1 MLLHHAAQPIR
12 VPAVPEAVSL
22 TRVWDQIAEAP
33 PAHVVLR
40 SAQEVLREVILR
52 IVEVTQLTAGVV
64 HQNHVHILRAKAE
77 EVIIRVTLPLL
88 LPEVIIREAA
98 VHLAQA
104 VEVIREAALHVPAA
118 EAVLL
123 HHPAVAAEV
132 ADGNP
137 ARMKL
142 SNSCI

>member
-1 MLLHHAAQPIR
+1 M
-12 VPAVPEAVSL
+12 
-22 TRVWDQIAEAP
+22 
-33 PAHVVLR
+33 
-40 SAQEVLREVILR
+40 
-52 IVEVTQLTAGVV
+52 
-64 HQNHVHILRAKAE
+64 
-77 EVIIRVTLPLL
+77 IRVTLPLL

-104 VEVIREAALHVPAA
+104 VEVIREAALHVPVA
-118 EAVLL
+118 EAVLLL

>member
-1 MLLHHAAQPIR
+1 M
-12 VPAVPEAVSL
+12 
-22 TRVWDQIAEAP
+22 
-33 PAHVVLR
+33 
-40 SAQEVLREVILR
+40 
-52 IVEVTQLTAGVV
+52 
-64 HQNHVHILRAKAE
+64 
-77 EVIIRVTLPLL
+77 VTLPLL

>member
-1 MLLHHAAQPIR
+1 MYLPLHF
-12 VPAVPEAVSL
+12 
-22 TRVWDQIAEAP
+22 
-33 PAHVVLR
+33 
-40 SAQEVLREVILR
+40 
-52 IVEVTQLTAGVV
+52 
-64 HQNHVHILRAKAE
+64 HILRAKAE
-77 EVIIRVTLPLL
+77 EVIIRVALPLL

-123 HHPAVAAEV
+123 LPAVAAEV